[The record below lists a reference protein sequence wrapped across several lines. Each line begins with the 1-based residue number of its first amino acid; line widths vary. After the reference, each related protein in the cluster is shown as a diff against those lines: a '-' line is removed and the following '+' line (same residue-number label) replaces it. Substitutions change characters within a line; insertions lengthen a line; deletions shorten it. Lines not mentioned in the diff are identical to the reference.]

1 MKWETKVARWTA
13 DTVQASMSI
22 LGDHEVVALC
32 RLGMRTGTFL

>member
-1 MKWETKVARWTA
+1 MKWEKKVARWTA

-32 RLGMRTGTFL
+32 RLGMRSGTFL